1 MLAIPKTFYF
11 NFPALTQ
18 VMGIEKDIQQARFR
32 NVHQKAAIN
41 LIYTVGWM
49 RDRTKSMFEA
59 EDITP
64 QQFNILRILRGSFPK
79 PLSTLQI
86 RERMLE
92 KMSDT
97 SRIVD
102 RLIAK
107 GLVKKLTCKN
117 DRRLVDVIISDKGKK
132 LLERLDTRQDEI
144 DGVLGKLSEKDANIL
159 SDLLDKIRDISE

>member
-1 MLAIPKTFYF
+1 
-11 NFPALTQ
+11 
-18 VMGIEKDIQQARFR
+18 MGIDKDIQQVKFR
-32 NVHQKAAIN
+32 NAYQKAAIN

-49 RDRTKSMFEA
+49 RDKTRSVFEA
-59 EDITP
+59 EDITS

-102 RLIAK
+102 RLIVK
-107 GLVKKLTCKN
+107 GLVKKLTCKD

-132 LLERLDTRQDEI
+132 LLERLDARQYEI
-144 DGVLGKLSEKDANIL
+144 DAVLGKLSENDANIL
-159 SDLLDKIRDISE
+159 SDLLDKIRDEGE

>member
-1 MLAIPKTFYF
+1 
-11 NFPALTQ
+11 
-18 VMGIEKDIQQARFR
+18 MGIEQDIQQSKFR
-32 NVHQKAAIN
+32 NAWQKASVN
-41 LIYTVGWM
+41 LIFTLGWLKEKT
-49 RDRTKSMFEA
+49 RSFFEA

-64 QQFNILRILRGSFPK
+64 QQFNILRILRGSFPQ

-107 GLVKKLTCKN
+107 GLVKKLTCKS
-117 DRRLVDVIISDKGKK
+117 DRRLVDVVITDKGKK
-132 LLERLDTRQDEI
+132 LLERLDQRQDEM
-144 DGVLGKLSEKDANIL
+144 DMALGNLSEKEANIL
-159 SDLLDKIRDISE
+159 SDLLDKLRHGGE